1 MPSEGVVDTLR
12 NVHRSLRSGSTLL
25 DVRPQPRPTPVE
37 VRTSLGSTSVGSLEY
52 SPSFVQAISA
62 ANDALVSLGREGAFV
77 NEQNVE
83 FEVLHYLNSIADWQ
97 TYMTTEAQYY
107 VQPEA
112 LLESIQGL
120 LDRTAGEIILREF
133 IEATRFR
140 RSD

>member
-1 MPSEGVVDTLR
+1 
-12 NVHRSLRSGSTLL
+12 
-25 DVRPQPRPTPVE
+25 
-37 VRTSLGSTSVGSLEY
+37 VGSLEY

-62 ANDALVSLGREGAFV
+62 TNDALASLGREGAFV
-77 NEQNVE
+77 NEQWVE
-83 FEVLHYLNSIADWQ
+83 FEVPHYLNSIADWQ
-97 TYMTTEAQYY
+97 AYMTTEAQYY

-112 LLESIQGL
+112 LIESIQSL